1 MDLLIALGLG
11 LYIVIRM
18 LVESFQRFHV
28 SVKVLND
35 RLAKLDRE
43 REIAEMK
50 KRAEQE
56 QQGEQK

>member
-1 MDLLIALGLG
+1 MDLLIALGIG

>member
-1 MDLLIALGLG
+1 MNLLIALGIG

-18 LVESFQRFHV
+18 LVEDFQRFRV